1 MGCFSLGESC
11 CCCSIFR
18 LISFSLVFTF
28 LLGGFSLVSLLAVCA
43 ERMDDVGDVDVD
55 ESVSFLVLIARWL
68 VSFLLL
74 LSTMLATSSS
84 YSSPFRIFNELSLV
98 VLVVLLLLFRFVEEI
113 AGVVWGLFGSVLVRV
128 ASCSLVSSSIPL
140 RLLLLLVR
148 LSLVLDDVDE
158 ADVGFLML
166 RLELVC
172 FWLELAADLGFEDV
186 LDEVDFWRLKSGLG
200 MFRLEDDDE
209 EEVDDIE
216 SFSEFDLV
224 CCLGFGKRD
233 CK

>member
-1 MGCFSLGESC
+1 MSCSLG
-11 CCCSIFR
+11 
-18 LISFSLVFTF
+18 FSF

-55 ESVSFLVLIARWL
+55 ETASFLVLIVARWL

-74 LSTMLATSSS
+74 GSTMLATSNSS
-84 YSSPFRIFNELSLV
+84 NSSPFSVLSLAA
-98 VLVVLLLLFRFVEEI
+98 LLFRFVDEEG
-113 AGVVWGLFGSVLVRV
+113 AAVVGCGGLFGSALASA
-128 ASCSLVSSSIPL
+128 ASCWLVSSSIPL

-158 ADVGFLML
+158 EDVGFWAWLA
-166 RLELVC
+166 LVC
-172 FWLELAADLGFEDV
+172 FWLELAAALGFEDV

-200 MFRLEDDDE
+200 MLRLEDDDE
-209 EEVDDIE
+209 EDVDDIE
-216 SFSEFDLV
+216 SFNEFDLA
-224 CCLGFGKRD
+224 CCLGLGKRD